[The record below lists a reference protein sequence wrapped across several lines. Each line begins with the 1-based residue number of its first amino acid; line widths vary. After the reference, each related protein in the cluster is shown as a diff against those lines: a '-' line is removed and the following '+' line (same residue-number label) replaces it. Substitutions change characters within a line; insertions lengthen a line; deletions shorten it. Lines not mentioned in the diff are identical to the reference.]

1 MAYRCTHC
9 GNRTRFDVVDSV
21 RRRSYHHFTLGGELA
36 IEEEEILDRTIDSVT
51 CRWCDRSDGIEEY
64 SVGADRSGAAPDGG

>member
-21 RRRSYHHFTLGGELA
+21 RRKQFHHYTLGGELDV
-36 IEEEEILDRTIDSVT
+36 ESEEILEQQIESIT
-51 CRWCDRSDGIEEY
+51 CHWCDRSDGIEEY
-64 SVGADRSGAAPDGG
+64 RIESSPD